1 MVLAENARRRFR
13 LLPIAGTL
21 VVAALVPAGFSPL
34 PLCAQSAQNGVW
46 SAPVAL
52 RRSAAPAGTSPLSS
66 SAQRTFPSA
75 PALRTFI
82 SQAPA
87 GARPA
92 SAAAPG
98 TSAYSAPI
106 PGNAS
111 VARTPA
117 TALVPGAKA
126 SSYARLPLNP
136 GSAVARL
143 EELRNLMPNSRPQDF
158 QEAIGE
164 YTEWLADLADAHWKL
179 SQTFA
184 KVEGAKSQAE
194 SEKQMCLKFGGLK
207 RQAMLLK
214 AEFLISQRRYPEA
227 LQPLVDI
234 VSAEPKTETG
244 QNAYR
249 LLQEI
254 GFSEQVAAGKPTPS
268 TN

>member
-1 MVLAENARRRFR
+1 MA
-13 LLPIAGTL
+13 
-21 VVAALVPAGFSPL
+21 
-34 PLCAQSAQNGVW
+34 
-46 SAPVAL
+46 
-52 RRSAAPAGTSPLSS
+52 
-66 SAQRTFPSA
+66 
-75 PALRTFI
+75 
-82 SQAPA
+82 QAPA
-87 GARPA
+87 GGRPA
-92 SAAAPG
+92 AGGTPGAP
-98 TSAYSAPI
+98 AYSAPI

-111 VARTPA
+111 LALPPA
-117 TALVPGAKA
+117 TGLVPGTKT
-126 SSYARLPLNP
+126 SSYAKLPLNP
-136 GSAVARL
+136 GNAVARL

-164 YTEWLADLADAHWKL
+164 YCEWLSDLADAHWRL

-184 KVEGAKSQAE
+184 KVDGARAQAD

-244 QNAYR
+244 QSAYR

-254 GFSEQVAAGKPTPS
+254 GFSDQVQAAGKPAPS